1 MIQDLASAIRNKD
14 VILFVGSGVPKN
26 LGLPVYSEL
35 INQMADN
42 LGYDPKQFNHGEMVI
57 FLLWLNII
65 FSKRNFRCSK
75 KLDGSIVASYGY

>member
-35 INQMADN
+35 INQMA
-42 LGYDPKQFNHGEMVI
+42 
-57 FLLWLNII
+57 
-65 FSKRNFRCSK
+65 R
-75 KLDGSIVASYGY
+75 